1 VFDTQVA
8 FNMLADFGENAKPSL
23 ADVRTAI
30 ARNVAHCLTGR
41 AAAPAIQIVQ
51 APVFYGCAFSAFA
64 EFAAPMPGEQLSAA
78 LVPLGV
84 RVAGV
89 GDLTPSNVSVVGEAD
104 IHVGRIEPDPSVANA
119 VWIWG
124 VADNLRLAAV
134 NAVRIAEAL
143 VAEPKIQ

>member
-1 VFDTQVA
+1 
-8 FNMLADFGENAKPSL
+8 
-23 ADVRTAI
+23 
-30 ARNVAHCLTGR
+30 
-41 AAAPAIQIVQ
+41 
-51 APVFYGCAFSAFA
+51 
-64 EFAAPMPGEQLSAA
+64 
-78 LVPLGV
+78 
-84 RVAGV
+84 VAGV